1 MPLPVVPLA
10 LGGSALGIGAG
21 LLGIK
26 ALYDYENKPERRPQ
40 FDPEIDFFNRPHLGP
55 GRPELG
61 PGIELLNAHLE
72 DLRQER
78 QQRIRSELSTA
89 LGPDWV
95 DKVAQARASDRYQNW
110 LRNSQGFELGGNTYR
125 WVEEGS
131 DEYNKNNLI
140 KGKSNRDIA
149 RMYAQSMEKD
159 PSEALQG
166 SWENLLNERQR
177 LRQGKRYIP
186 VRVP

>member
-21 LLGIK
+21 LFGIK
-26 ALYDYENKPERRPQ
+26 ALYDHENKPESRPQ
-40 FDPEIDFFNRPHLGP
+40 
-55 GRPELG
+55 LG
-61 PGIELLNAHLE
+61 PGINLLNAHLE
-72 DLRQER
+72 DLRQQAIEK
-78 QQRIRSELSTA
+78 QQRIRGEISGSEDLFLA
-89 LGPDWV
+89 PDWV
-95 DKVAQARASDRYQNW
+95 DKVAQARASDKYQNW
-110 LRNSQGFELGGNTYR
+110 LRNSQVFELGGDTYR

-140 KGKSNRDIA
+140 RNKSNRDIA
-149 RMYAQSMEKD
+149 RMYAQSMGED
-159 PSEALQG
+159 SGMLQG

-186 VRVP
+186 VRVR